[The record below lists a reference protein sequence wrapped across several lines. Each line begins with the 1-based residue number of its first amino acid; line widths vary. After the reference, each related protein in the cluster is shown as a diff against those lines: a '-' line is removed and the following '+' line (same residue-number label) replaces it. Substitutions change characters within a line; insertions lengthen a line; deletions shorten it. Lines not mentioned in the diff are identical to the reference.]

1 MPEEMDFED
10 LRIYIHCFIFAS
22 IIMLLLLILSFKIQS
37 LIVLISMIF
46 IIYLFRILKVII
58 DTNIYIRFY
67 YNYE

>member
-10 LRIYIHCFIFAS
+10 LRIYINCFIFAS
-22 IIMLLLLILSFKIQS
+22 MIMLLLLILSFRIQS

-46 IIYLFRILKVII
+46 IIYLFRILKIFI

-67 YNYE
+67 YSYE